1 MLRQGV
7 VKSWETCME
16 ARRLIEGAAF
26 GPDTLKVIREAFDKA
41 WSQIEATYGNDPRD
55 IEKGRLRL
63 ARAVLDVANTP
74 VMDAEQLARAALEAM
89 ALGYKRK
96 P

>member
-7 VKSWETCME
+7 VKSWGTGME

-74 VMDAEQLARAALEAM
+74 VTDAEQLARDALEAM